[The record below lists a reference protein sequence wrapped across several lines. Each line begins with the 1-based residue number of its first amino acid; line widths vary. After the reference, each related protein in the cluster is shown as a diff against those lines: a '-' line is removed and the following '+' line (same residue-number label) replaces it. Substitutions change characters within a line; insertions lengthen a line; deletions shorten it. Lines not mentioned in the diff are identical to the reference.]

1 MSKPSL
7 DRFGRYH
14 LTSRLFSDEMAE
26 GYQAAYRTP
35 EGERS
40 VILKI
45 FRDSICKSELFRQLY
60 EENVEL
66 GKLVDHRN
74 VVRIVDSGHIGANL
88 YIACD
93 YHSGRTLRQL
103 LHALHQQHVILPPE
117 YAAYIALQICEALE
131 HLHGFKDPQGRSVRI
146 VHNDVCPGTILLG
159 FDGVVRVLDGG
170 MVRARNMGE
179 PELAAASVGRPGY
192 FGPERIKGSRPTPRS
207 DVYALG
213 VVLWEL
219 LTGRRLFAGDDREE
233 IMAEVLIAEIESPRD
248 FNAEISEELEQ
259 VVMKAIDRRVLR
271 RYATASVF
279 KNALR
284 AYLADSKDRSLRAGL
299 AGVMD
304 TLFGE
309 EREQADIT
317 GHLPKMDDRVT
328 GRLGDFAE
336 KHDTRPGP
344 GHTDTG
350 VSEPWVK
357 RHSDGPGRGPILAL
371 LLVALLA
378 LGSAGWYVM
387 TNDDD
392 GPPVIADGLE
402 LVEELQKKYPDASDP
417 DGLRAAEGWI
427 ALSEGTP
434 EAIARSRKEMEV
446 AVAADPWNASAVAGL
461 ALVYAHLGGDE
472 PSLNIAAVELL
483 SRAQKLDQGEES
495 LLRAEAGVALAA
507 GNHERAVEKAKVCT
521 RNQRDGLCEWYKGEG
536 LLALGDYKAAKD
548 ALAVA
553 KEALPLAPGLQRSF
567 GEAAML
573 DGDYQAAMDALE
585 SAVRR
590 LPDEADVHMTMAK
603 LHRHTGRFDEAL
615 LALDRVLELEP
626 RHQEARYLKG
636 LILLY
641 VRHEPLSASEL
652 LAGLAEDPSVTKE
665 SLARRAAV
673 QAAFAT
679 LEAERPAEAMR
690 YADMALEISDVDP
703 QARLAK
709 ALALD
714 ATGAEDAAE
723 DALSTKN
730 ANLTG
735 RSAALYH
742 YHAALIYSGHDHQ
755 RFARLSLESAA
766 AADPN
771 WVPPQLALALVEE
784 QMGDA
789 GISRLVGTWRMDLE
803 LEPGRD
809 PIVTAPLATLDPLDI
824 WAQVAEREPDDF
836 DTPGME
842 SLVAGILQAHACL
855 PDGDCVEAREALESA
870 HAVAPNTATRVF
882 LAQVRMR
889 QGEHESALVLIDDA
903 LKGEPNSAVL
913 HSIRASCLASLGQH
927 DDAVAAFTKAEG
939 APGATAAV
947 FRNHALL
954 LSERKEHEAA
964 ERLARKALSL
974 DDDDIIAS
982 GLLLR

>member
-1 MSKPSL
+1 M
-7 DRFGRYH
+7 DRFGRYT
-14 LTSRLFSDEMAE
+14 LTSRVFSDEMAE
-26 GYQAAYRTP
+26 GYQASYRTP

-40 VILKI
+40 IILKI
-45 FRDSICKSELFRQLY
+45 FRDDICKSELFRQLY
-60 EENVEL
+60 EENIEL
-66 GKLVDHRN
+66 GKLVEHRN

-88 YIACD
+88 YLGAEF
-93 YHSGRTLRQL
+93 YSGRTLRQL

-117 YAAYIALQICEALE
+117 YAAYIALQTCEALE
-131 HLHGFKDPQGRSVRI
+131 YLHGFKDSQGRSVRI
-146 VHNDVCPGTILLG
+146 VHNDICPGTLHLG
-159 FDGVVRVLDGG
+159 FDGVLRILDAG
-170 MVRARNMGE
+170 MVRARNIGE
-179 PELAAASVGRPGY
+179 PELAAASIGRPGY

-248 FNAEISEELEQ
+248 FNPEISEELEQ

-284 AYLADSKDRSLRAGL
+284 AYLADNKDRSMRAGL

-309 EREQADIT
+309 EREEQGDVT
-317 GHLPKMDDRVT
+317 GTLPKMDDRVT

-344 GHTDTG
+344 GARTDTG
-350 VSEPWVK
+350 ISEPWVK
-357 RHSDGPGRGPILAL
+357 KHADGPGRGPILAL
-371 LLVALLA
+371 LLIALIA

-387 TNDDD
+387 SNEDE

-402 LVEELQKKYPDASDP
+402 LVEELQKKYPDAEDP
-417 DGLRAAEGWI
+417 DRLRAAEGWI

-434 EAIARSRKEMEV
+434 EAIARARKEMEI

-461 ALVYAHLGGDE
+461 ALVYAHLGHDE
-472 PSLNIAAVELL
+472 PSLNIAAVSLL

-507 GNHERAVEKAKVCT
+507 GNHERAVEKARVCT
-521 RNQRDGLCEWYKGEG
+521 RKQQDGLCEWYKGEG
-536 LLALGDYKAAKD
+536 LLEMGNYKEAKE
-548 ALAVA
+548 ALAKA
-553 KEALPLAPGLQRSF
+553 KEALPLAPGLQRSY

-573 DGDYQAAMDALE
+573 DGDYQAAADALE

-590 LPDEADVHMTMAK
+590 LPDEADVHMTLAK
-603 LHRHTGRFDEAL
+603 LHRHTGRFDES
-615 LALDRVLELEP
+615 LASLDRVLELEP
-626 RHQEARYLKG
+626 RHLEARYLKG

-641 VRHEPLSASEL
+641 VREEPLSASEL
-652 LAGLAEDPSVTKE
+652 LAGLAEDPGLTSE

-679 LEAERPAEAMR
+679 LEAGRPSEAIR
-690 YADMALEISDVDP
+690 YADMALEISEADP
-703 QARLAK
+703 QARLAR

-714 ATGAEDAAE
+714 AQGLEDEAEE
-723 DALSTKN
+723 ALSTKN
-730 ANLTG
+730 AHLTG

-742 YHAALIYSGHDHQ
+742 YHAALIYAGHDHQ

-766 AADPN
+766 AADPH
-771 WVPPQLALALVEE
+771 WVPTQLALALVEE
-784 QMGDA
+784 QMGDD
-789 GISRLVGTWRMDLE
+789 GIKRLVNTWRMDLDT
-803 LEPGRD
+803 EPGRD
-809 PIVTAPLATLDPLDI
+809 PIVTAPLGTLDPLDI
-824 WAQVAEREPDDF
+824 WAQLAERDPNDF
-836 DTPGME
+836 DEPGME
-842 SLVAGILQAHACL
+842 DLVQGILLAHACL
-855 PDGDCVEAREALESA
+855 PDGDCVDARAALEPA
-870 HAVAPNTATRVF
+870 HATAPSTASRAF

-889 QGEHESALVLIDDA
+889 QGEHASALQLVDDA
-903 LKGEPNSAVL
+903 LKSEPSSSVL
-913 HSIRASCLASLGQH
+913 HGLRASCLAAMGEH
-927 DDAVAAFTKAEG
+927 EEAFAAFAAAQG
-939 APGATAAV
+939 APGASAAV
-947 FRNHALL
+947 YRNHALL
-954 LSERKEHEAA
+954 LAERKEHDSA
-964 ERLARKALSL
+964 ERMARKALSL
-974 DDDDIIAS
+974 DDDDIVAA

>member
-7 DRFGRYH
+7 DRFGRYQ
-14 LTSRLFSDEMAE
+14 LTSRVFSDEMAE
-26 GYQAAYRTP
+26 GYQAIYRSP
-35 EGERS
+35 EGERTL
-40 VILKI
+40 ILKI
-45 FRDSICKSELFRQLY
+45 FRDEICKSDLFRELH

-66 GKLVDHRN
+66 GKLVEHRN
-74 VVRIVDSGHIGANL
+74 VIRVIDSGHLGANL
-88 YIACD
+88 YVGAEFFA
-93 YHSGRTLRQL
+93 GRTLHQL
-103 LHALHQQHVILPPE
+103 LHALHRQHVILPPE
-117 YAAYIALQICEALE
+117 YAAYIALQACEALE
-131 HLHGFKDPQGRSVRI
+131 YLHGFKDSQGRSVRI
-146 VHNDVCPGTILLG
+146 VHNDICPGTMHLG
-159 FDGVVRVLDGG
+159 FDGLLRILDAG
-170 MVRARNMGE
+170 MVRARNIGE
-179 PELAAASVGRPGY
+179 PELTAASIGRPGY

-219 LTGRRLFAGDDREE
+219 LTGRRLFAGGDREE
-233 IMAEVLIAEIESPRD
+233 VMAEVLISEIESPRD

-284 AYLADSKDRSLRAGL
+284 AYLADAKDRSLRAGL

-309 EREQADIT
+309 EREEADIT
-317 GHLPKMDDRVT
+317 GTLPRMDERVT

-344 GHTDTG
+344 GSRTG
-350 VSEPWVK
+350 PSASEPWVK
-357 RHSDGPGRGPILAL
+357 RHTDGPGRGPILAL
-371 LLVALLA
+371 LFIALIALA
-378 LGSAGWYVM
+378 SAGWYVM
-387 TNDDD
+387 NTEDE

-402 LVEELQKKYPDASDP
+402 LVEELQKKYPDATDP

-434 EAIARSRKEMEV
+434 EAIARARTEMEI

-461 ALVYAHLGGDE
+461 ALVYAHLDDQQ
-472 PSLNIAAVELL
+472 LRIAAVNLL

-495 LLRAEAGVALAA
+495 LLRAEAGVALAS
-507 GNHERAVEKAKVCT
+507 GNYERAVEKARVCT

-536 LLALGDYKAAKD
+536 LLELGDYKKAKE
-548 ALAVA
+548 ALALA

-573 DGDYQAAMDALE
+573 DGDYQAAADALE

-590 LPDEADVHMTMAK
+590 LPDEADVHMTLAK
-603 LHRHTGRFDEAL
+603 LHRHTGNFDEAL
-615 LALDRVLELEP
+615 VSLDRVLDLEP
-626 RHQEARYLKG
+626 RHLEARYLKG

-641 VRHEPLSASEL
+641 VRREPASASEL
-652 LAGLAEDPSVTKE
+652 LAPLAEDPSITNE

-679 LEAERPAEAMR
+679 LGAGRPAEAIR
-690 YADMALEISDVDP
+690 YADMALEITDADP
-703 QARLAK
+703 QARLAR

-714 ATGAEDAAE
+714 AEGDAAGAEE
-723 DALSTKN
+723 ALSTKN

-735 RSAALYH
+735 RDAALYH
-742 YHAALIYSGHDHQ
+742 YHAALIYTSHDHD

-766 AADPN
+766 AADPH
-771 WVPPQLALALVEE
+771 WVPTLLALALVEE
-784 QMGDA
+784 QMGDDGVA
-789 GISRLVGTWRMDLE
+789 RLVSTWKMDLD

-809 PIVTAPLATLDPLDI
+809 PIVAAPLETLDPLDI
-824 WAQVAEREPDDF
+824 WTQLEARDPAAF
-836 DTPGME
+836 DEPGMAN
-842 SLVAGILQAHACL
+842 LVHGILETHACL
-855 PDGDCVEAREALESA
+855 PDGDCIAARDALEPA
-870 HAVAPNTATRVF
+870 HATRPTTASRAF

-889 QGEHESALVLIDDA
+889 QGEHASALQLIDDA
-903 LKGEPNSAVL
+903 LKSEPNSSAL
-913 HSIRASCLASLGQH
+913 HSIRASCLAAMGEH
-927 DDAVAAFTKAEG
+927 DAAIEAFGDAEG
-939 APGATAAV
+939 ADGATAAV
-947 FRNHALL
+947 YRNHALL
-954 LSERKEHEAA
+954 LSSLKQHEAA
-964 ERLARKALSL
+964 AHEARIALSL
-974 DDDDIIAS
+974 DDDDIIAA
-982 GLLLR
+982 GLLLLR

>member
-1 MSKPSL
+1 L

-26 GYQAAYRTP
+26 GYQASYRTP
-35 EGERS
+35 EGERTL
-40 VILKI
+40 ILKI
-45 FRDSICKSELFRQLY
+45 FRDEICKSELFRQLH

-66 GKLVDHRN
+66 GKMVEHRN
-74 VVRIVDSGHIGANL
+74 VVGILDSGHIGANL
-88 YIACD
+88 YVGAEFFQ
-93 YHSGRTLRQL
+93 GRTLRQL

-117 YAAYIALQICEALE
+117 YAAYIALQIAEALE
-131 HLHGFKDPQGRSVRI
+131 YLHGFKDSQGRGVRI
-146 VHNDVCPGTILLG
+146 VHNDICPATIHLG
-159 FDGVVRVLDGG
+159 FDGVVRILDGG
-170 MVRARNMGE
+170 MVRARNIGE
-179 PELAAASVGRPGY
+179 PELAAASIGRPGY

-219 LTGRRLFAGDDREE
+219 LTGRRLFGGDDREE

-284 AYLADSKDRSLRAGL
+284 AYLADNKDRSLRAGL

-309 EREQADIT
+309 ERQDADIT

-344 GHTDTG
+344 GSRTDTG
-350 VSEPWVK
+350 ISEPWVK
-357 RHSDGPGRGPILAL
+357 RHADGPGRGPILAL
-371 LLVALLA
+371 LFIALIA

-387 TNDDD
+387 NDEDD

-402 LVEELQKKYPDASDP
+402 LVEELQKKYPDADDP

-434 EAIARSRKEMEV
+434 EAIARARKEMEI

-461 ALVYAHLGGDE
+461 ALVYAHLGSDE
-472 PSLNIAAVELL
+472 PSLNIAAVSLL

-507 GNHERAVEKAKVCT
+507 GNYERAVQKAGVCT
-521 RNQRDGLCEWYKGEG
+521 RNQKDGLCEWYKGEG
-536 LLALGDYKAAKD
+536 LLELGDYKAAKN

-573 DGDYQAAMDALE
+573 DGDYQAAFDALQ

-590 LPDEADVHMTMAK
+590 LPDEAAVHMTLAT
-603 LHRHTGRFDEAL
+603 LYRRTGQFDEAL
-615 LALDRVLELEP
+615 LSLDRVLELEP
-626 RHQEARYLKG
+626 RHLEARYLKG
-636 LILLY
+636 LIVLH
-641 VRHEPLSASEL
+641 VRQEPLSASEL
-652 LAGLAEDPSVTKE
+652 LAQLAEDPALTKQ

-679 LEAERPAEAMR
+679 LEAGRPGEALR
-690 YADMALEISDVDP
+690 LADRALELDDSDP
-703 QARLAK
+703 QARLAR

-714 ATGAEDAAE
+714 AQGDAKGSE
-723 DALSTKN
+723 EALSTKN
-730 ANLTG
+730 AHLTG

-766 AADPN
+766 AADPH

-784 QMGDA
+784 EMGDN
-789 GISRLVGTWRMDLE
+789 GIERLENTWRMDLD
-803 LEPGRD
+803 LEAGRD
-809 PIVTAPLATLDPLDI
+809 PIVTAPLGTLLPRDI
-824 WAQVAEREPDDF
+824 WDQLEARGSDSFED
-836 DTPGME
+836 PGVRN
-842 SLVAGILQAHACL
+842 LAKGILLAHACL
-855 PDGDCVEAREALESA
+855 PHDDCVEAREALEPA
-870 HAVAPNTATRVF
+870 YATNPTTTSRVF

-889 QGEHESALVLIDDA
+889 QGEYESALALLDDA
-903 LKGEPNSAVL
+903 LKAEPNSSTVL
-913 HSIRASCLASLGQH
+913 ALRADCFAGLGR
-927 DDAVAAFTKAEG
+927 DDEAIAAYESAEA
-939 APGATAAV
+939 APGATAGV
-947 FRNHALL
+947 YRNHAVL

-964 ERLARKALSL
+964 ERVARKALSL
-974 DDDDIIAS
+974 DDDDIVAAR
-982 GLLLR
+982 LLIR